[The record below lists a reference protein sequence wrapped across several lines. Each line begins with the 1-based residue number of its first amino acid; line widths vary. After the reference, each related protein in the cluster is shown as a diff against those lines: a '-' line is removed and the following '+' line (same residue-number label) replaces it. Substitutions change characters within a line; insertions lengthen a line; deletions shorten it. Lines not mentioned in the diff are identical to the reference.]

1 MAIKVVNSRY
11 PGFIFDGENSR
22 DYGVYIT
29 DVEVFGAP
37 KRKVQM
43 ISIPGRNG
51 DYALDEGSF
60 ENIPVKYTS
69 VLGAGTEE
77 DFNNGI
83 SDFRNWLAS
92 KVGYKVLSDEI
103 NLGEYRKGVFLE
115 GMEVPTLNK
124 KTGTFDIV
132 FDCMPQRWLDDA
144 SALPVEM
151 ASGDDIFNPTLH
163 KASPLL
169 SVWGYGNIDI
179 NGELISIFNSV
190 IGDVTLTQAVRT
202 GYATMA
208 PGDPAYYDFEINPDV
223 IATGDEITFTDAGA
237 FKPYNA
243 ENTMFFCELPQI
255 AGRKYKTTP
264 ALSHTESGQLFTEGV
279 VSVGYMQNA
288 GPSDTYA
295 SYVRPYFLLTSPII
309 FAKGTPERKDGQSV
323 WTIPY
328 TVNGTASTATVT
340 FNCYVDYDGAGAF
353 EMGVDVTTNR
363 QGFLDGS
370 RTRFYCSE
378 IIAYSNVSTLGAP
391 LYFDLDIGEAY
402 KEEGGEIISVN
413 NAVSFPAKLPTLK
426 PGHNTITFDNTVG
439 KLVITPRWWKV

>member
-1 MAIKVVNSRY
+1 MAITPINNRY

-60 ENIPVKYTS
+60 ENIPVKYKC

-77 DFNNGI
+77 DFNDGI

-144 SALPVEM
+144 SSLPVEM

-169 SVWGYGNIDI
+169 SVWGYGGINIDGEDI
-179 NGELISIFNSV
+179 NLANVYVGKTLISNGSNSPSYNPGYSV
-190 IGDVTLTQAVRT
+190 ANAGDTVTVETAKYTINVAFSSGLT
-202 GYATMA
+202 
-208 PGDPAYYDFEINPDV
+208 PSGDPYPSTLDAITWSHGTGAALWNALGRCIEINATPD
-223 IATGDEITFTDAGA
+223 TFL
-237 FKPYNA
+237 Y
-243 ENTMFFCELPQI
+243 Q
-255 AGRKYKTTP
+255 
-264 ALSHTESGQLFTEGV
+264 
-279 VSVGYMQNA
+279 
-288 GPSDTYA
+288 
-295 SYVRPYFLLTSPII
+295 
-309 FAKGTPERKDGQSV
+309 
-323 WTIPY
+323 
-328 TVNGTASTATVT
+328 TASTIYSVTIRGTFKARDTSLVMKTGVYDFTVT
-340 FNCYVDYDGAGAF
+340 GAVDADGTLTCSHTMTKVSGDAVFTNSSRTTRWGYVYVD
-353 EMGVDVTTNR
+353 
-363 QGFLDGS
+363 
-370 RTRFYCSE
+370 
-378 IIAYSNVSTLGAP
+378 STKSALGTP
-391 LYFDLDIGEAY
+391 TYIDLDIGESY
-402 KEEGGEIISVN
+402 YYNGGDIISAN
-413 NAVSFPAKLPTLK
+413 TSLTLPAKLPTLK
-426 PGHNTITFDNTVG
+426 PGHNTITFDNTVS